1 MLPLNY
7 QRITKKM
14 QTKELKSK
22 KKYKKQCYGSL
33 RPHRVGAFNISVGA
47 GDIIMH
53 GKK

>member
-7 QRITKKM
+7 QRIAKNANKRT
-14 QTKELKSK
+14 KSK
-22 KKYKKQCYGSL
+22 KKYKKQCHGSL
-33 RPHRVGAFNISVGA
+33 RPHSVRALNISLGA